1 VIRTALLALGL
12 CITLPIVVGEWRALW
27 RRRR

>member
-1 VIRTALLALGL
+1 MIRTALLALGL
-12 CITLPIVVGEWRALW
+12 CLVLPVVVGEWRALW